1 MWPGEVPRTTL
12 NHTGLVSTGC
22 CVSRAAGAD
31 GPAAKPCDS
40 SLLGLSW
47 KATICVPF
55 PLAMW
60 LCWAPLVSR
69 QPREQGRHLT
79 SLAHWAW
86 LKIPL
91 NAFRV
96 REKMKGISGPSPKL
110 RSVLCLQRWVCWWRC
125 ILRGPPGPCAQRGL
139 GQPKLPGSWHIP
151 QSNTLVLQPRKR
163 SCYFNWARGKAA
175 IREPREFSCVKLSLH
190 IYRKINR
197 ILSLLKK
204 MCKLY
209 HGFKIFTAVHCRRDT
224 VMNMVYILV
233 PPETWMWTNQREIN
247 ILVTPVK

>member
-22 CVSRAAGAD
+22 CVSRAAEVD
-31 GPAAKPCDS
+31 GPTAKPRDS

-55 PLAMW
+55 PLAMR

-79 SLAHWAW
+79 SLARWAW
-86 LKIPL
+86 IKIPL

-96 REKMKGISGPSPKL
+96 REKMKGVSGPSPKL
-110 RSVLCLQRWVCWWRC
+110 RSVLCLRRWVCWWRC
-125 ILRGPPGPCAQRGL
+125 ILRGPRALVLRGDLATQSSLVPGTF
-139 GQPKLPGSWHIP
+139 P
-151 QSNTLVLQPRKR
+151 QSNTLVLQPRKW

-175 IREPREFSCVKLSLH
+175 IREPKEFSCVKLSLH

-204 MCKLY
+204 MFKLF
-209 HGFKIFTAVHCRRDT
+209 HGF
-224 VMNMVYILV
+224 
-233 PPETWMWTNQREIN
+233 
-247 ILVTPVK
+247 